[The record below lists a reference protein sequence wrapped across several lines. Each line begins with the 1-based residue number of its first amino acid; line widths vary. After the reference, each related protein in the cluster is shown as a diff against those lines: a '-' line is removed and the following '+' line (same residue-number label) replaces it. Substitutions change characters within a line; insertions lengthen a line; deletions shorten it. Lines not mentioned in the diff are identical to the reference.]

1 MGRRPPRSTVRWGLS
16 SVLLVGATA
25 CEETRPRPD
34 PLSVTSMPRAHHGP
48 RRLLLGKLVRLGS
61 LTVEATLSDDVAS
74 ETLSDDGKRALI
86 VERSGRLRAVS
97 LWPIV
102 RQLWTLYPTTTCDT
116 PRVGANFLACVHGTS
131 VTWFDDYGRTSELAS
146 VSPIVEADVSD
157 PWLVTRSRE
166 GRVTVFDGATGQ
178 VHATAVFTTPAC
190 MQTAKPC
197 LVARQ
202 DGGVCAAGERTD
214 PREDPRIDVMCH
226 DFDLKLRWTKT
237 IRPRD
242 RVRLGVVQRGP
253 HAAMLS
259 SLDCTPSKHAHSEQG
274 FSVAWRDGATTEFQD
289 ETKVPWDSPSGP
301 AAVNPC
307 WTRLLAADAEKLYL
321 QSLPDFGSSTPL
333 LTARPRD
340 SWEDTWTLERPSREV
355 IHRVEVVGD
364 HLLVVSRPAPNAP
377 LRAEILDAVTG
388 TLLDSHTQAAP

>member
-1 MGRRPPRSTVRWGLS
+1 LWWGLS
-16 SVLLVGATA
+16 SCLLVGAAA
-25 CEETRPRPD
+25 CEETPPRPE
-34 PLSVTSMPRAHHGP
+34 PLSVTSMPHTHHGA
-48 RRLLLGKLVRLGS
+48 RRLLLGKIVRLGS
-61 LTVEATLSDDVAS
+61 HTIEATLSDDVAS
-74 ETLSDDGKRALI
+74 ETFSADGQRALI

-97 LWPIV
+97 LSPVV
-102 RQLWTLYPTTTCDT
+102 RQLWTLYPTTPCET
-116 PRVGANFLACVHGTS
+116 PKVGASFVACVHAAS
-131 VTWFDDYGRTSELAS
+131 VTWFDDHGRASELAS
-146 VSPIVEADVSD
+146 VSPIVEVDVSN
-157 PWLVTRSRE
+157 PWLVTRSRD
-166 GRVTVFDGATGQ
+166 GRVTVFDGATSQ
-178 VHATAVFTTPAC
+178 VHATAVLTTPAC

-202 DGGVCAAGERTD
+202 DGGVCAAGERTA
-214 PREDPRIDVMCH
+214 PEEDPRIDVTCH

-242 RVRLGVVQRGP
+242 GVRLGVVQRGP

-259 SLDCTPSKHAHSEQG
+259 SLDCTPAKHAHPEQG

-301 AAVNPC
+301 VAVSRC
-307 WTRLLAADAEKLYL
+307 WARFLVADAEKAYLL
-321 QSLPDFGSSTPL
+321 QSLPDFDSSTTL
-333 LTARPRD
+333 LAARPRD
-340 SWEDTWTLERPSREV
+340 SWEDAWTLQRPSREV

-364 HLLVVSRPAPNAP
+364 HLLVVSRPAANAP